1 MGLRLVN
8 DPMERTSERTDE
20 RESLAEARRAVAGAR
35 ARLEG
40 IADRL
45 AQFGRRVGEASRAP
59 AAREGV
65 GPTPGEGRDDS
76 QPGDG
81 S

>member
-1 MGLRLVN
+1 MVN

-59 AAREGV
+59 AAGGEGV
-65 GPTPGEGRDDS
+65 GPTQGDGRGGS

>member
-1 MGLRLVN
+1 LVN

-35 ARLEG
+35 VRLEG

-45 AQFGRRVGEASRAP
+45 AQFGRRVGESSRAP
-59 AAREGV
+59 AGREGV
-65 GPTPGEGRDDS
+65 GPTPGEGRGDA